1 MVFSTTTLFKN
12 IACPAGEKC
21 NLTSCIYSHEKKPS
35 AETPG
40 AQTTSIPNVSKTA
53 TTPQQPSPED
63 DFPEPASKRRK
74 VTYDTLADKP
84 PSRADIIRK
93 QLAAVKKSPL
103 SQSYAAPSQS
113 SSPNLKSQ
121 PPVSLS
127 KPTTPPP
134 TNDKAT
140 TIGGPSVSGAL
151 ANKAVPPPKQP
162 GTLGN
167 GKIETL
173 NPRLITNDP
182 VGHPKRQNFLK
193 HLHMEMVRLN
203 TMLCEAPGLEQKH
216 LLRLDEQELIKF
228 ALDGEEKVARD
239 NPQVYSNVIKQ
250 RIAALRKMP
259 LEEWVKEV
267 KITFG
272 KGQPEPVKKTER
284 PIETGLLLSQEH
296 LILPHLVADQKPLA
310 AHGYIPVPPT
320 AEQAAEA
327 AAAVVAS
334 ENWEVCD
341 RCSSRFQVFPDRNED
356 GQLTANGPCY
366 FHPNRKVF
374 RQRLKTDRETGPR
387 EPYFPCCSNL
397 VGAPGCTRHEHH
409 VFKTSSPARLAAV
422 LPFENTPE
430 NESPRKDSR
439 GRAVQAVTFDC
450 EMGYTTKGLELI
462 RLTAVSW
469 PYNEQLVDVLVRP
482 VGAIIDLN
490 SRFSGIF
497 PDDYTRSIP
506 YDKWADYTPPAPTE
520 NERAR
525 LPLVEG
531 PAKARELLCNYL
543 TPKTPLMGHAIDNDL
558 NTVRLCHPT
567 IVDTVL
573 LFPHPR
579 GLPMRFGLKNLS
591 ERYLHRSI
599 QNGGERGHDSLEDA
613 IATGDLVRV
622 KVAQKWK
629 ELRITKWQIV
639 NGNQLLPPSPPK
651 KGIVEKSEAMAQEHG
666 NRVVERAVNGSMR
679 KRKKRPSTDGADDD
693 SGSEEEV
700 PASGNGET

>member
-35 AETPG
+35 AETSV
-40 AQTTSIPNVSKTA
+40 AQTTSISNVSKSA
-53 TTPQQPSPED
+53 TTPQQPPPED

-84 PSRADIIRK
+84 PSRADIIRNR
-93 QLAAVKKSPL
+93 LANVKKSPL
-103 SQSYAAPSQS
+103 SQSHTAPSQS

-127 KPTTPPP
+127 KPVTPPP
-134 TNDKAT
+134 TNGKAT
-140 TIGGPSVSGAL
+140 STSGPKVSGAL
-151 ANKAVPPPKQP
+151 ANKADPPAKQP
-162 GTLGN
+162 GTLSN

-173 NPRLITNDP
+173 NPRLINNDP

-228 ALDGEEKVARD
+228 ALDSEEKVARD
-239 NPQVYSNVIKQ
+239 TPQVYSNVIKQ

-259 LEEWVKEV
+259 LEKWIEEV
-267 KITFG
+267 KMGFG
-272 KGQPEPVKKTER
+272 KGQPEPAKKIEK
-284 PIETGLLLSQEH
+284 PIETGLLFSQEH
-296 LILPHLVADQKPLA
+296 LVLPHLLADQKPLA

-334 ENWEVCD
+334 QNWEVCD
-341 RCSSRFQVFPDRNED
+341 RCTSRFQVFPDRNEE

-366 FHPNRKVF
+366 FHPLRKVYPQ
-374 RQRLKTDRETGPR
+374 RQKTDRETGSR
-387 EPYFPCCSNL
+387 EPYYPCCSNHI
-397 VGAPGCTRHEHH
+397 GAPGCTRHDHH
-409 VFKTSSPARLAAV
+409 VFKASSPARLAAV
-422 LPFENTPE
+422 LPFETTPE
-430 NESPRKDSR
+430 NPSPRKDSR
-439 GRAVQAVTFDC
+439 GRTVQAVTFDC

-497 PDDYTRSIP
+497 PEDYTRSIP
-506 YDKWADYTPPAPTE
+506 YEKWADYTPPPPVE
-520 NERAR
+520 NERPR
-525 LPLVEG
+525 LPLVAG
-531 PAKARELLCNYL
+531 PAKARELLCSYL
-543 TPKTPLMGHAIDNDL
+543 SPKTPLMGHAIDNDL

-591 ERYLHRSI
+591 ERHLHRSI

-639 NGNQLLPPSPPK
+639 NGNQLIPPPPLK
-651 KGIVEKSEAMAQEHG
+651 TGMMEKSEDMAQEHA
-666 NRVVERAVNGSMR
+666 NRMVDRAVNGSVR
-679 KRKKRPSTDGADDD
+679 KRKKGPSTDGADE
-693 SGSEEEV
+693 SGSDEDE
-700 PASGNGET
+700 PASGNGDI